1 MKTLIESQLIN
12 ALKKRFSIT
21 TEIINNEYETSLV
34 VNSILSGEVI
44 FQHKTDL
51 NPLIEII
58 TERIKEEK
66 PCK

>member
-21 TEIINNEYETSLV
+21 TEIINNEYETALV
-34 VNSILSGEVI
+34 VNSILSGEII

-58 TERIKEEK
+58 TKRIKEEK

>member
-1 MKTLIESQLIN
+1 MSNIIEQQLIN
-12 ALKKRFSIT
+12 ALSKKFSIT

-58 TERIKEEK
+58 TKRIKEEK

>member
-34 VNSILSGEVI
+34 VNSILSGEII

-51 NPLIEII
+51 SELIEVI
-58 TERIKEEK
+58 TKRIKEEK
-66 PCK
+66 

>member
-34 VNSILSGEVI
+34 VNSILSGEII

-58 TERIKEEK
+58 TKRIKEEK